1 MTQEGDRN
9 TVEGRRSK
17 NGMFALEVL
26 GVVLCSQGYA
36 VSILGG
42 LWERILWDA
51 NELSLKRYHAEE
63 GGVLGAC

>member
-1 MTQEGDRN
+1 MLLNITLI
-9 TVEGRRSK
+9 
-17 NGMFALEVL
+17 A
-26 GVVLCSQGYA
+26 VVVCSQGYA

>member
-1 MTQEGDRN
+1 MLLNITLI
-9 TVEGRRSK
+9 
-17 NGMFALEVL
+17 AA
-26 GVVLCSQGYA
+26 VVCSQGYA
-36 VSILGG
+36 VSILGR